1 MFSIKSSDYPG
12 FQSVVPGAIGK
23 FAGFCSEEKPSK
35 SAVFGEFGIYL
46 DTQEFMCLS
55 FNSSGGSC
63 ETKTSIHGWNFL
75 LPLEGFRNRPNQV
88 AHSKLD
94 YVPFGQVISGH
105 CSETVTQLARA
116 SKSERMT
123 YTITL
128 ESR

>member
-1 MFSIKSSDYPG
+1 MRST
-12 FQSVVPGAIGK
+12 VPGMIGK
-23 FAGFCSEEKPSK
+23 FAGKTSEEKPTK
-35 SAVFGEFGIYL
+35 SAGFGEFGIYL
-46 DTQEFMCLS
+46 DIEHIFCIS
-55 FNSSGGSC
+55 FDSGGSS
-63 ETKTSIHGWNFL
+63 KWHTSILGWNFL

-88 AHSKLD
+88 ANSKLD